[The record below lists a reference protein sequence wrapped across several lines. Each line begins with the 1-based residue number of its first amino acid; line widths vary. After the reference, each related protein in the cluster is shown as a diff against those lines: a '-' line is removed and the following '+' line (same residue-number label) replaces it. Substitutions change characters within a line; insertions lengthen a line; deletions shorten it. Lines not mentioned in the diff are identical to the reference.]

1 MILVDAN
8 ILLYAENQADPN
20 HQRARDWWQEQLSGT
35 TPVCLPWVVL
45 SAFIRIGTSHRAFPR
60 PLGVGEAG
68 DRVQEWLARPC
79 ARVINPT
86 PSHWQTFR
94 RLLVAAQA
102 AGNLVTD
109 AHVAAL
115 AIEHGCVLCSTDAD
129 FARFPGLKWRN
140 PLASS

>member
-8 ILLYAENQADPN
+8 ILLYAENKADLR
-20 HQRARDWWQEQLSGT
+20 HERARDWWQEQLSGT

-60 PLGVGEAG
+60 PLSLAEVS
-68 DRVQEWLARPC
+68 DRVQEWLARPYV
-79 ARVINPT
+79 RLINPT
-86 PSHWQTFR
+86 PDHWQIFR
-94 RLLVAAQA
+94 RLLAEAQA

-115 AIEHGCVLCSTDAD
+115 AIEHGCVLCSADAD
-129 FARFPGLKWRN
+129 FARFPRLKWRN
-140 PLASS
+140 PLAS